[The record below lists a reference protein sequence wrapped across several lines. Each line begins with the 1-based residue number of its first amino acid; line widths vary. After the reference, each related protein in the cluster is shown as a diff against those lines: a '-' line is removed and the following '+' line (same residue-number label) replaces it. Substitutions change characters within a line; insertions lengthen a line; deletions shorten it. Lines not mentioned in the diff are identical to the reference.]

1 MDYQPTRPIGIYD
14 VKYELQGRSLQSS
27 VTPNGCGIVTFLAEN
42 VRYERTGLHSKIAI
56 LHNGTYLDYD
66 VFNVERSED
75 RRRLVLAAQRQ
86 FGKANSTHYPTE
98 VMKADLDRFCLG
110 LETEWQNRIPM
121 ITITGGEDFDAIMEQ
136 ALPDVSGDAPTSP
149 QPVQSSTSMV
159 GKHWSVIIAT
169 GVVLNRKA
177 APSP

>member
-121 ITITGGEDFDAIMEQ
+121 ITITGGEDFDATPPPFLAYPLLLEN
-136 ALPDVSGDAPTSP
+136 
-149 QPVQSSTSMV
+149 QPNFLF
-159 GKHWSVIIAT
+159 G
-169 GVVLNRKA
+169 
-177 APSP
+177 APSSAKSLTAAFV